1 MQYFADIGNLEI
13 NREKVKDLRKGY
25 SYENLD
31 EFIGYRK
38 IWNLLGNI
46 LSRDPVC
53 LMKTIMEVEE
63 AC

>member
-38 IWNLLGNI
+38 IWNLLGN
-46 LSRDPVC
+46 LVS
-53 LMKTIMEVEE
+53 
-63 AC
+63 